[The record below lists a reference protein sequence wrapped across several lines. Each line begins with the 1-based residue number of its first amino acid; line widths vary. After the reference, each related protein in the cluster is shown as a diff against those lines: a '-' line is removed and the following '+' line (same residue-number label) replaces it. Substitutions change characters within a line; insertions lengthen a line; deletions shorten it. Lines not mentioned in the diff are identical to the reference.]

1 MLMGRIDY
9 LPLSMKV
16 KQQLF
21 EFCQEFVNGRTI
33 RIQNEIKDI
42 QEALTSETKSS
53 AGDKHETGR
62 AMLQLEREK
71 LGQQLLEVERMAIIL
86 SRISISLK
94 TNAVVLG
101 SLIKTSKRDYF
112 LAISAGA
119 YESTQNPIYC
129 ISRSTPIGKL
139 LLGKSIG
146 DVVDFNGEKIRI
158 SEIL

>member
-1 MLMGRIDY
+1 
-9 LPLSMKV
+9 MKT
-16 KQQLF
+16 KQQLHQ
-21 EFCQEFVNGRTI
+21 FCQEYVNRRTI
-33 RIQNEIKDI
+33 LVQNNIKSI
-42 QEALTSETKSS
+42 QESLASETKSS

-86 SRISISLK
+86 SRISITIKS
-94 TNAVVLG
+94 NAVVLG
-101 SLIKTSKRDYF
+101 SWVKTSKRDYF

-119 YESTQNPIYC
+119 YEGTTNPIFC
-129 ISRSTPIGKL
+129 ISRATPIGKL

-158 SEIL
+158 SEIR

>member
-1 MLMGRIDY
+1 MN
-9 LPLSMKV
+9 V
-16 KQQLF
+16 KQLLF
-21 EFCQEFVNGRTI
+21 EFCQEYVRGRTK
-33 RIQNEIKDI
+33 RIQDEIKNI
-42 QEALTSETKSS
+42 QQSLTSETKSS

-71 LGQQLLEVERMAIIL
+71 LGQQLLEAERMDIIL
-86 SRISISLK
+86 SRLSITLK

-101 SLIKTSKRDYF
+101 SLIKTSKKDYF

-119 YESTQNPIYC
+119 YEGTDDPIYC
-129 ISRSTPIGKL
+129 VSRASPIGKL

-158 SEIL
+158 SEIA

>member
-1 MLMGRIDY
+1 MSL
-9 LPLSMKV
+9 
-16 KQQLF
+16 KQQLS
-21 EFCQEFVNGRTI
+21 EFCQQYVDGRTI
-33 RIQNEIKDI
+33 RIQDSIKSI
-42 QEALTSETKSS
+42 QESLSSETKSS

-101 SLIKTSKRDYF
+101 SLVKTSKRDYF

-119 YESTQNPIYC
+119 YKDNANPTYRKAIV
-129 ISRSTPIGKL
+129 G
-139 LLGKSIG
+139 
-146 DVVDFNGEKIRI
+146 
-158 SEIL
+158 

>member
-1 MLMGRIDY
+1 MSIKKEL
-9 LPLSMKV
+9 
-16 KQQLF
+16 Q
-21 EFCQEFVNGRTI
+21 EFCQEYVSQRTK
-33 RIQNEIKDI
+33 RIKDSISNI
-42 QEALTSETKSS
+42 QESLASETKSS

-86 SRISISLK
+86 SRISISMR
-94 TNAVVLG
+94 TNAVLLG
-101 SLIKTSKRDYF
+101 SLVKTSKRDYF

-119 YESTQNPIYC
+119 YEGASNPIYC
-129 ISRSTPIGKL
+129 ISRAAPIGKL

-146 DVVDFNGEKIRI
+146 DVVDFDGEKIRI